1 MNMLE
6 QSNMYNRTSVVV
18 QNRIEET
25 SKYRGSCNKGSEQL
39 DNSQLQST
47 VYFLLV
53 LMMYA
58 LHSYIRNQL

>member
-6 QSNMYNRTSVVV
+6 QSNMYNRTSIVV

-25 SKYRGSCNKGSEQL
+25 SRYRDSCNKGS
-39 DNSQLQST
+39 DQLQST

-53 LMMYA
+53 LMMHA
-58 LHSYIRNQL
+58 LHLYIRNQL

>member
-6 QSNMYNRTSVVV
+6 QSNMYNRTSIVV

>member
-6 QSNMYNRTSVVV
+6 QSNMYNRTSIV

-25 SKYRGSCNKGSEQL
+25 SKYRGSYNKGSDQL

>member
-6 QSNMYNRTSVVV
+6 QSNMYNRTSIVV

-25 SKYRGSCNKGSEQL
+25 SKYRGSYNKGSDQL